1 MKIILSSLLLV
12 FAFISSFGQGC
23 FEIESI
29 LVDACGTPEGQN
41 EMVRLRIGSNPLNTA
56 DIVVNWP
63 NNPFQGICQN
73 ANSASHVAYMNSTI
87 QSCGYFLE
95 PTGGVLPAGAQVLFI
110 TSTDFDPTSHNYAGL
125 TDTIYV
131 IFQCA
136 GNTNGHFANWANP
149 CDPATGNRTLIIDI
163 GLCNETVT
171 YNRCDLIN
179 QTGGIGGTA
188 AERDGARVDF
198 DNAGNATYA
207 NDGCTIPYV
216 LSTLSAQF
224 SSGNGVVCIGDQQ
237 SVTATTNGN
246 FSSVFW
252 LSVNGVFDNNQS
264 LTTNYT
270 PTTNQSHYIYFNGVN
285 GCNDTISDSLFID
298 ILLPPN
304 VAIQENIL
312 SNDCTPGSIEL
323 IASGADTYAW
333 NSGET
338 SSTIAPGQ
346 SGQFIVIGTN
356 ECGTD
361 ADTIQVIFGSPP
373 ICSIDLGDTYFACV
387 GDTVVVA
394 AITNSGS
401 IVWNTGE
408 ITPSINITETGIY
421 SFTNTSNCGACS
433 DSIFVQFTSLSAYFT
448 VNIEQ
453 GGLEEVFNFTNLTVG
468 ANQFAWFL
476 DGQYINNSQDFNVQ
490 FSEEGQYTITLEAT
504 DAATGCSGSYSI
516 VLTVIDDF
524 EIKIPNIFTPNEDSS
539 NETFGI
545 WINKELRMNAFIL
558 NRWGNVMEKTN
569 TETNSTGFT
578 TIWNGFVDGE
588 PATEGVYFYKI
599 IIYLPKGP
607 AEYHGHFQLVR

>member
-1 MKIILSSLLLV
+1 MKIIIIYLLFATSL
-12 FAFISSFGQGC
+12 FSSFGQGC

-29 LVDACGTPEGQN
+29 LVDACGTPEGPN
-41 EMVRLRIGSNPLNTA
+41 EMVRLQIGASPLNTS
-56 DIVVNWP
+56 DIVANWP
-63 NNPFQGICQN
+63 NNLFLGICQN
-73 ANSASHVAYMNSTI
+73 TNSANHVAYMNSTV

-95 PTGGVLPAGAQVLFI
+95 PTSGVMPAGAQVLFI

-131 IFQCA
+131 IFQCP
-136 GNTNGHFANWANP
+136 GNTQGHFANWVNGCNP
-149 CDPATGNRTLIIDI
+149 STGNRTLTIDI
-163 GLCNETVT
+163 GVCSETVT
-171 YNRCDLIN
+171 YNRCSLIN
-179 QTGGIGGTA
+179 QLGLVGGTA
-188 AERDGARVDF
+188 AQRDGARVDF
-198 DNAGNATYA
+198 DNVGNATYA
-207 NDGCTIPYV
+207 NDGCTIPYAV
-216 LSTLSAQF
+216 STLTADF
-224 SSGNGVVCIGDQQ
+224 LSGNGLVCLGDQQ
-237 SVTATTNGN
+237 GVIATTNSN
-246 FSSVFW
+246 FSSFFW
-252 LSVNGVFDNNQS
+252 SSENGVFDNYQT
-264 LTTNYT
+264 LTTDYT

-285 GCNDTISDSLFID
+285 GCNDTIADSLFID
-298 ILLPPN
+298 ILPPPN
-304 VAIQENIL
+304 LTIQENIL

-323 IASGADTYAW
+323 IASGADSYTW

-338 SSTIAPGQ
+338 SSTITPGQ
-346 SGQFIVIGTN
+346 SGQFIVVGTN

-361 ADTIQVIFGSPP
+361 SDTIQVVFGNPP

-387 GDTVVVA
+387 GDTVVVTA
-394 AITNSGS
+394 VTNSGS
-401 IVWNTGE
+401 IVWSTAE
-408 ITPSINITETGIY
+408 TTPSINVTETGIY
-421 SFTNTSNCGACS
+421 SFTSTSNCGACS
-433 DSIFVQFTSLSAYFT
+433 DSIFIQFTSLSAYFT

-504 DAATGCSGSYSI
+504 DASTGCSGSYSI
-516 VLTVIDDF
+516 VVTVVDDF

-558 NRWGNVMEKTN
+558 NRWGNLVETTN
-569 TETNSTGFT
+569 GETNSTGFT
-578 TIWNGFVDGE
+578 AIWNGFVDGE

-599 IIYLPKGP
+599 VIYLPKGP